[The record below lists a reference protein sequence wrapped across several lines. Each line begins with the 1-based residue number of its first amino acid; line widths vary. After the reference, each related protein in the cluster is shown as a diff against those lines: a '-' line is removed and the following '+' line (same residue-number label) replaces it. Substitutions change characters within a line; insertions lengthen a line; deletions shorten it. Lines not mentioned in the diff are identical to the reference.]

1 MIGAGRVRQAAR
13 QGVEAMFEAA
23 ELVHKV
29 AKDAYRREE
38 AELRRALLEAQRD
51 LGAQKRCP
59 VLVLIAGVEGAGKGE
74 TVHLLNEWMDPRF
87 IEVSGFALPT
97 EEEAAHPPMWRF
109 WKALPPKGRIG
120 VFFGAWHTMPILER
134 VFGRIGAGGF
144 ARRMEAIMRLERM
157 LAAEGVLLLKY
168 WFHLSKAQQ
177 RRRMKALEKDRETSW
192 KVTRTD
198 RAMLDR
204 YDDFI
209 EVCEPF
215 LRETSTGE
223 APWTVVPAADDRY
236 RALFVGRHL
245 LGALR
250 ARLDAPAPPAPPP
263 AAAPPPLDSLN
274 VIRALTLRQ
283 EMPRKDYEA
292 RLAEAQGRLARATRH
307 KRYGRIGVVAVFE
320 GNDAAGK
327 GGAIRR
333 LGAALDPRAYRIVPV
348 AAPTE
353 EERAQPYLWRFWR
366 HVPRPGRLV
375 VFDRSW
381 YGRVLVERVEAFAP
395 EPDWR
400 RAYAEI
406 NDFEEQ
412 LVAHGLVVA
421 KFWLAISKEEQ
432 HRRFQEREA
441 TPFKRH
447 KITAEDWR
455 NREKW
460 DAYEAA
466 VCEMVERTS
475 TAQAPWTLVEADNKW
490 HARVKVIST
499 LADQL
504 EAALERA

>member
-1 MIGAGRVRQAAR
+1 
-13 QGVEAMFEAA
+13 MFEAA
-23 ELVHKV
+23 ELDHQVTK
-29 AKDAYRREE
+29 ADYKREE
-38 AELRRALLEAQRD
+38 AELRRALLEAQRA
-51 LGAQKRCP
+51 LGEQRRFP
-59 VLVLIAGVEGAGKGE
+59 VLILIAGVEGAGKSE

-87 IEVSGFALPT
+87 IEVTGFALPT

-120 VFFGAWHTMPILER
+120 VFFGAWQTMPILER
-134 VFGRIGAGGF
+134 VLGTLGAGGF
-144 ARRMEAIMRLERM
+144 AGRIDEILRLERM
-157 LAAEGVLLLKY
+157 LAAEGVLLIKY

-177 RRRMKALEKDRETSW
+177 KKRIKALEKDKGTSW
-192 KVTRTD
+192 KVSRYD
-198 RAMLDR
+198 RALFEH

-215 LRETSTGE
+215 LRETSTGD

-245 LGALR
+245 LGSLR
-250 ARLDAPAPPAPPP
+250 ARLDAPKPIPAATPAVAAPAPP
-263 AAAPPPLDSLN
+263 DKVN
-274 VIRALTLRQ
+274 VIRALTLKQ
-283 EMPRKDYEA
+283 ELSREDYETA
-292 RLAEAQGRLARATRH
+292 LMEAQGRLARATRH
-307 KRYGRIGVVAVFE
+307 KRYGKISVIAVFE

-348 AAPTE
+348 AAPSE
-353 EERAQPYLWRFWR
+353 EERGQPYLWRFWR
-366 HVPRPGRLV
+366 HMPRPGRLV

-381 YGRVLVERVEAFAP
+381 YGRVLVERVEGFAA
-395 EPDWR
+395 EHDWR

-412 LVAHGLVVA
+412 LAGRGAVVA
-421 KFWLAISKEEQ
+421 KFWLAISKDEQ
-432 HRRFQEREA
+432 QRRFKEREA
-441 TPFKRH
+441 TPFKQH

-460 DAYEAA
+460 DAYEEA

-475 TAQAPWTLVEADNKW
+475 TGIAPWTLVEADNKL
-490 HARVKVIST
+490 HSRVKVIRT
-499 LADQL
+499 LADMVE
-504 EAALERA
+504 EALKR

>member
-1 MIGAGRVRQAAR
+1 
-13 QGVEAMFEAA
+13 MFEAA
-23 ELVHKV
+23 ELDHTV
-29 AKDAYRREE
+29 AKADYKREE
-38 AELRRALLEAQRD
+38 AELRRALLEAQRA
-51 LGAQKRCP
+51 LGEQRRFP
-59 VLVLIAGVEGAGKGE
+59 VLILIAGVEGAGKSE

-87 IEVSGFALPT
+87 IEVTGFALPT

-109 WKALPPKGRIG
+109 WRALPRKGRIG
-120 VFFGAWHTMPILER
+120 VFFGAWQTMPILER
-134 VFGRIGAGGF
+134 VLGKLGAGGF
-144 ARRMEAIMRLERM
+144 AARMEEILRLERM
-157 LAAEGVLLLKY
+157 LAAEGVLLIKY

-177 RRRMKALEKDRETSW
+177 KKRIKALEKQRETSW
-192 KVTRTD
+192 KVTRYD
-198 RAMLDR
+198 RTLFEH
-204 YDDFI
+204 YDAFI

-215 LRETSTGE
+215 LRETSTAE
-223 APWTVVPAADDRY
+223 APWTVVPAANERY

-250 ARLDAPAPPAPPP
+250 ARLGAPEAVPATP
-263 AAAPPPLDSLN
+263 AAMPAALPDRVN
-274 VIRALTLRQ
+274 VIRALTLKQVMSR
-283 EMPRKDYEA
+283 EHYGA
-292 RLAEAQGRLARATRH
+292 ALAEAQGRLARATRH
-307 KRYGRIGVVAVFE
+307 KRYGRISVIAVFE

-366 HVPRPGRLV
+366 HVPRPGRLT

-381 YGRVLVERVEAFAP
+381 YGRVLVERVEGFAA

-412 LVAHGLVVA
+412 LAAHGAVVA
-421 KFWLAISKEEQ
+421 KFWLAISKTEQ
-432 HRRFQEREA
+432 HRRFKEREA
-441 TPFKRH
+441 TPFKQH

-460 DAYEAA
+460 DAYEDA

-475 TAQAPWTLVEADNKW
+475 TGMAPWTLVEADNKL
-490 HARVKVIST
+490 HARVKVIAT
-499 LADQL
+499 LADMV
-504 EAALERA
+504 EAALRR

>member
-1 MIGAGRVRQAAR
+1 
-13 QGVEAMFEAA
+13 MFEAA
-23 ELVHKV
+23 ELDHQV
-29 AKDAYRREE
+29 AKADYKREE
-38 AELRRALLEAQRD
+38 AELRRALLEVQRA
-51 LGAQKRCP
+51 LGEQRRFP
-59 VLVLIAGVEGAGKGE
+59 VLILIAGVEGAGKSE

-87 IEVSGFALPT
+87 IEVTGFAMPT

-120 VFFGAWHTMPILER
+120 VFFGAWQTMPILER
-134 VFGRIGAGGF
+134 VLGTLGAGGF
-144 ARRMEAIMRLERM
+144 AGRIDEILRLERM
-157 LAAEGVLLLKY
+157 LAAEGVLLIKY

-177 RRRMKALEKDRETSW
+177 KKRIKALEKDKGTSW
-192 KVTRTD
+192 KVSRYDRT
-198 RAMLDR
+198 LFEH

-215 LRETSTGE
+215 LRETSTGD

-245 LGALR
+245 LGTLR
-250 ARLDAPAPPAPPP
+250 ARLDAPKPTPAATPAVAAPAPP
-263 AAAPPPLDSLN
+263 DKVN
-274 VIRALTLRQ
+274 VIRALTLKQ
-283 EMPRKDYEA
+283 ELSREDYETA
-292 RLAEAQGRLARATRH
+292 LMEAQGRLARATRH
-307 KRYGRIGVVAVFE
+307 KRYGKISVIAVFE

-348 AAPTE
+348 AAPSE

-381 YGRVLVERVEAFAP
+381 YGRVLVERVEGFAA
-395 EPDWR
+395 EHDWR

-412 LVAHGLVVA
+412 LVGHGAVVA
-421 KFWLAISKEEQ
+421 KFWLAISKDEQ
-432 HRRFQEREA
+432 QRRFKEREA
-441 TPFKRH
+441 TPFKQH

-460 DAYEAA
+460 DAYEEA

-475 TAQAPWTLVEADNKW
+475 TGIAPWTLVEADNKL
-490 HARVKVIST
+490 HSRVKVIRT
-499 LADQL
+499 LADMVE
-504 EAALERA
+504 EALKR

>member
-1 MIGAGRVRQAAR
+1 
-13 QGVEAMFEAA
+13 MFEAA
-23 ELVHKV
+23 ELDHKV
-29 AKDAYRREE
+29 DKAAYRKEE
-38 AELRRALLEAQRD
+38 GELRRALLQAQRD
-51 LGAQKRCP
+51 LGTQKRFP
-59 VLVLIAGVEGAGKGE
+59 VLILIAGVEGAGKGE

-87 IEVSGFALPT
+87 IEVTGFGLPT
-97 EEEAAHPPMWRF
+97 EEEQAHPPMWRF
-109 WKALPPKGRIG
+109 WRALPPKGRIG
-120 VFFGAWHTMPILER
+120 VFFGAWQTMPILER
-134 VFGRIGAGGF
+134 VLGDLGKGGF
-144 ARRMEAIMRLERM
+144 AARMEEIMRLERM
-157 LAAEGVLLLKY
+157 LAQEGVLLIKY

-177 RRRMKALEKDRETSW
+177 KKRIRALEKDEGTSW
-192 KVTRTD
+192 KVTRYD
-198 RAMLDR
+198 RKLFEH
-204 YDDFI
+204 YDAFM

-223 APWTVVPAADDRY
+223 APWTVVPAADERY

-245 LGALR
+245 LATLR
-250 ARLDAPAPPAPPP
+250 ARLEAQPEAKPAARATPPAPP
-263 AAAPPPLDSLN
+263 DRVN
-274 VIRALTLRQ
+274 VLRALTLKQ
-283 EMPRKDYEA
+283 EMSRETYDTA
-292 RLAEAQGRLARATRH
+292 LAEAQGRLARATRH
-307 KRYGRIGVVAVFE
+307 KRYGQTSVIAVFE

-366 HVPRPGRLV
+366 HVPRPGRV
-375 VFDRSW
+375 TVFDRSW
-381 YGRVLVERVEAFAP
+381 YGRVLVERVEGFCP

-412 LVAHGLVVA
+412 LVANGAVVA

-432 HRRFQEREA
+432 HRRFKEREA
-441 TPFKRH
+441 TAFKQH

-460 DAYEAA
+460 DDYEAA

-475 TAQAPWTLVEADNKW
+475 TGLAPWTLVEADNKL
-490 HARVKVIST
+490 HARVKVIAT
-499 LADQL
+499 LADML
-504 EAALERA
+504 EEKLRG

>member
-1 MIGAGRVRQAAR
+1 
-13 QGVEAMFEAA
+13 MFEAA
-23 ELVHKV
+23 ELDHSVDKE
-29 AKDAYRREE
+29 AYRKEE
-38 AELRRALLEAQRD
+38 GELRRALLQAQRE
-51 LGAQKRCP
+51 LGAQKRFP
-59 VLVLIAGVEGAGKGE
+59 VLILIAGVEGAGKSE

-109 WKALPPKGRIG
+109 WRALPPKGRIG
-120 VFFGAWHTMPILER
+120 IFFGAWQTMPILER
-134 VFGRIGAGGF
+134 VLGKLGKGGF
-144 ARRMEAIMRLERM
+144 AARMEEIMRLERM
-157 LAAEGVLLLKY
+157 LAAEGVLLIKY

-177 RRRMKALEKDRETSW
+177 KKRIRRLEKDKETSW
-192 KVTRTD
+192 KVTRYD
-198 RAMLDR
+198 RTLFEH
-204 YDDFI
+204 YDEFI

-223 APWTVVPAADDRY
+223 APWTVVPAADERY

-245 LGALR
+245 LATLR
-250 ARLDAPAPPAPPP
+250 ARLDAPPAPKPQP
-263 AAAPPPLDSLN
+263 AAAPAPPDKVN
-274 VIRALTLRQ
+274 VLRALTLKQ
-283 EMPRKDYEA
+283 EMSREDYDKA
-292 RLAEAQGRLARATRH
+292 LVAAQGRLARATRH
-307 KRYGRIGVVAVFE
+307 KRYAATSVIAVFE

-353 EERAQPYLWRFWR
+353 EELAQPYLWRFWR
-366 HVPRPGRLV
+366 HVPRPGRMTI
-375 VFDRSW
+375 FDRSW
-381 YGRVLVERVEAFAP
+381 YGRVLVERVEGFAP

-412 LVAHGLVVA
+412 LVANGAVVA
-421 KFWLAISKEEQ
+421 KFWLAIGKDEQ
-432 HRRFQEREA
+432 HRRFKEREA

-447 KITAEDWR
+447 KITEEDWR

-475 TAQAPWTLVEADNKW
+475 TGLAPWTLVEADNKL
-490 HARVKVIST
+490 HARVKVIAT
-499 LADQL
+499 LADML
-504 EAALERA
+504 EEKLQKG